1 MMPIRIIYGYKDI
14 TFYRII
20 LTFCKFFLEKCKL
33 FLFFFILQRFL
44 QPQPTQKIAKS
55 KQIDTSH

>member
-20 LTFCKFFLEKCKL
+20 LTFCNFFLEKCKL

-44 QPQPTQKIAKS
+44 QPQPTQK
-55 KQIDTSH
+55 